1 MKQKMILVHK
11 VLFIKEKRPSK
22 EETSLPEHHLVWP
35 SKGVLLG
42 WLVLCLPHMSRWQP
56 TLVRLFKATIV
67 SNQALIKQ
75 LPFLMLLFCQTV
87 IVPKLGEIGKFET
100 GLFLEFSANP
110 RTLAIPLRMICL
122 HQGDFTPRHQS
133 PVHAS
138 FSDEWHTNKAMD
150 YDLKLCKIRV
160 SSLCTIT

>member
-1 MKQKMILVHK
+1 MKQKMIVVHK
-11 VLFIKEKRPSK
+11 VLFIKEKKAFQGRSFLTWTSSCLAHK
-22 EETSLPEHHLVWP
+22 E
-35 SKGVLLG
+35 VLSG

-56 TLVRLFKATIV
+56 ALVRLFKATIV
-67 SNQALIKQ
+67 SNQTVIKQ

-87 IVPKLGEIGKFET
+87 IVPKLGEIGKFEM

-110 RTLAIPLRMICL
+110 RTLAISLRMICL

-138 FSDEWHTNKAMD
+138 FSDEWHTNKALD
-150 YDLKLCKIRV
+150 YDLKLCKTRV